1 MSIDDIEQTGADDDL
16 FAGLHR
22 SVAGA
27 TMTTSA
33 ADVVALGRRTRT
45 RHRAVAAGVGTSMA
59 ALVAAIGVLA
69 PTGGSGT
76 TVVQDVGFTIQK
88 GADGSVDVAVHDA
101 FDPVVIKAALDKAGV
116 KNDVQVVHLPAD
128 WDWKGGTIPDCA
140 ATPGAKRDPR
150 VNEEAAKKH
159 SSAPRLKI
167 STGDGSYFVFP
178 VFPAGDVVAVVRFYP
193 HDPVV
198 GSNSM
203 PYLNGITALT
213 GMPGKCVPVPAGSV
227 QAAGITT

>member
-76 TVVQDVGFTIQK
+76 TVVQDVGDWVTYSDHSWTQLGVYVGK
-88 GADGSVDVAVHDA
+88 GLGFDTVHAVGC
-101 FDPVVIKAALDKAGV
+101 VVFALALG
-116 KNDVQVVHLPAD
+116 PA
-128 WDWKGGTIPDCA
+128 
-140 ATPGAKRDPR
+140 
-150 VNEEAAKKH
+150 
-159 SSAPRLKI
+159 
-167 STGDGSYFVFP
+167 
-178 VFPAGDVVAVVRFYP
+178 
-193 HDPVV
+193 
-198 GSNSM
+198 
-203 PYLNGITALT
+203 LNRSIER
-213 GMPGKCVPVPAGSV
+213 
-227 QAAGITT
+227 